1 MGCEENVETE
11 KRTRTTDR
19 RNAFNF
25 TVDIDL
31 DFCVNSVVQSR
42 VCRVLGG
49 VRDLPRS
56 RLSVGDSCRCSLSPN
71 HQQGGGDRHRLSLS
85 LCRRAAH
92 ISLSP
97 SSQLH
102 DSARTQVS
110 RKSPSPSDRQRS
122 ATLAEPPAP
131 SISDEQP
138 VRRVQPVQAQGRY
151 VLARRSCTGFTPYLG
166 NLEAR
171 FCFGFS
177 CPSPQGLSW
186 PDWIAFV

>member
-1 MGCEENVETE
+1 LCKLCCSVPSLLVIRAGAPS
-11 KRTRTTDR
+11 RRTTSKEEE
-19 RNAFNF
+19 
-25 TVDIDL
+25 TGIDTTL
-31 DFCVNSVVQSR
+31 GDF
-42 VCRVLGG
+42 
-49 VRDLPRS
+49 
-56 RLSVGDSCRCSLSPN
+56 
-71 HQQGGGDRHRLSLS
+71 LSLS
-85 LCRRAAH
+85 HCRPAAH

-138 VRRVQPVQAQGRY
+138 VRRVQPVQAQGRC

-166 NLEAR
+166 NLEGRCFCFLVPSGPFISRLDR
-171 FCFGFS
+171 FCIWTA
-177 CPSPQGLSW
+177 PETIPVVVVALRADRLSSLTSLVGSL
-186 PDWIAFV
+186 F